1 MHMAASDEQWL
12 ITAVER
18 RMWYFTSDM
27 CNNDWWCKWKY
38 YTFDYWTKKNKV
50 ELLYK
55 SEKGVK
61 YLGVTIPYHQFL
73 QS

>member
-1 MHMAASDEQWL
+1 MTGDANESTTLL
-12 ITAVER
+12 IIEL
-18 RMWYFTSDM
+18 
-27 CNNDWWCKWKY
+27 
-38 YTFDYWTKKNKV
+38 KKKKV

-55 SEKGVK
+55 SEKAVK